1 MLALMVPALRILFR
15 YVDVRIGTI
24 ILSALATH
32 TAWHWMTE
40 RYEQLAKFPLG
51 WPDINA
57 GFIAASLR
65 WATIVVALAGAWWL
79 FGLLRKREI
88 R

>member
-1 MLALMVPALRILFR
+1 M
-15 YVDVRIGTI
+15 
-24 ILSALATH
+24 
-32 TAWHWMTE
+32 WE
-40 RYEQLAKFPLG
+40 RYEQLSKFPLA

>member
-1 MLALMVPALRILFR
+1 MLALMVPPSGSSSATWCPDRDD
-15 YVDVRIGTI
+15 YPVGVR
-24 ILSALATH
+24 TH
-32 TAWHWMTE
+32 TAWHWTTE
-40 RYEQLAKFPLG
+40 RYEQLSKFPLD
-51 WPDINA
+51 WPNIDA